1 MDNLWQIPPVPAV
14 LISAEENPS
23 SVFES
28 LIYIRLGG
36 SYNETGRHMYESSLD
51 IERLAAI
58 IVLSEPLSLT
68 ELEG

>member
-1 MDNLWQIPPVPAV
+1 MANPARTSS
-14 LISAEENPS
+14 IDKRRRKS